1 MGLSVI
7 LLRYN
12 RVKWYIDQPQ
22 FHYMEEHIGKKWT
35 DVLTYSFGIIL
46 IIMGILATIYQL

>member
-22 FHYMEEHIGKKWT
+22 FHYMEEHIGKN
-35 DVLTYSFGIIL
+35 GQ
-46 IIMGILATIYQL
+46 MC